1 MKYNVTCECYSNS
14 NDLDYGRF
22 NYVGDYIEAEYP
34 EQAIDIA
41 LECIADAIRNNNE
54 GHCTDATINEDDKE
68 IYVVNDN
75 GNIEDYEV
83 ETYYDF
89 EAEEVETSGKLRE
102 VE

>member
-14 NDLDYGRF
+14 NDFDYGRF
-22 NYVGDYIEAEYP
+22 NYVGDYIEAENP

-54 GHCTDATINEDDKE
+54 GYCTDATIDFDNQE

>member
-1 MKYNVTCECYSNS
+1 MKYNVTCECYSDSKDFN
-14 NDLDYGRF
+14 YGRF
-22 NYVGDYIEAEYP
+22 DYVGDYIEAENP

-41 LECIADAIRNNNE
+41 LECIADAIRNNNY
-54 GHCTDATINEDDKE
+54 GYCTDVTIDADDKE

-75 GNIEDYEV
+75 GNIEDYET

-89 EAEEVETSGKLRE
+89 EAEEVEISGKLRE

>member
-22 NYVGDYIEAEYP
+22 NYVGDYIEAENP

-54 GHCTDATINEDDKE
+54 GYCTDADINEDDKE

-83 ETYYDF
+83 ATYYDF

>member
-54 GHCTDATINEDDKE
+54 GHCTDAIINTDDKE
-68 IYVVNDN
+68 IYVANDN